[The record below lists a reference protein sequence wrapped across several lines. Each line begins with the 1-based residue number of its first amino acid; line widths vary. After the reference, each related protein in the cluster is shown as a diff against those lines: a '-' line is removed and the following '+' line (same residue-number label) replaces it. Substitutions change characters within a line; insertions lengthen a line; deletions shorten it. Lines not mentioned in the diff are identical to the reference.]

1 MRDEDEIQLPPE
13 EVLITSADSL
23 PPEGGRAGKKKK
35 EKEKEKSAARSTET
49 LFRNAVRSNL
59 DLTSIADNKANIM
72 ISVNGFILTVI
83 VTAGGFVMQSNPAL
97 IYPFTL
103 ILLTA
108 ILSIGCA
115 VMAVKP
121 KMHLSDED
129 TIEDLKSDKSSII
142 YFKHYMNMDPDD
154 YVSEMKRVLNDA
166 ETIHS
171 HIARHIY
178 GLGYGLS
185 VKFRWLRFSYT
196 IFTIGLASSAL
207 VFVLA
212 MAHVLPESVL
222 P

>member
-13 EVLITSADSL
+13 EVLMTSADSL
-23 PPEGGRAGKKKK
+23 VHEGGKGGSKKKR

-83 VTAGGFVMQSNPAL
+83 VTAGGFVMQSEPAL
-97 IYPFTL
+97 IYPFTM

-121 KMHLSDED
+121 KVNLPED
-129 TIEDLKSDKSSII
+129 TLEDLRNDRSSII
-142 YFKHYMNMDPDD
+142 YFKHYVHMDPED
-154 YVSEMKRVLNDA
+154 YVREMKRVLNDA

-185 VKFRWLRFSYT
+185 VKFRWLRLSYT

-212 MAHVLPESVL
+212 MAHILP
-222 P
+222 

>member
-1 MRDEDEIQLPPE
+1 M
-13 EVLITSADSL
+13 TASDSL
-23 PPEGGRAGKKKK
+23 APEGDKRGKKKNK
-35 EKEKEKSAARSTET
+35 EKDKSTARSTET

-83 VTAGGFVMQSNPAL
+83 VTAGGFVMQSEPAL
-97 IYPFTL
+97 IYPFTM

-121 KMHLSDED
+121 KVNLPED
-129 TIEDLKSDKSSII
+129 TLEDLRSDKSSII
-142 YFKHYMNMDPDD
+142 YFRHYVHMNPDD
-154 YVSEMKRVLNDA
+154 YVREMKRVLNDA
-166 ETIHS
+166 ETIHT

-185 VKFRWLRFSYT
+185 IKFRWLRFSYT

-212 MAHVLPESVL
+212 MAHVLPASVL

>member
-1 MRDEDEIQLPPE
+1 MHDEDEIQLPPE
-13 EVLITSADSL
+13 EVLMRAADSQA
-23 PPEGGRAGKKKK
+23 PDGSRGGKKKK
-35 EKEKEKSAARSTET
+35 EKEKDKSTARSTET

-97 IYPFTL
+97 IYPFTM

-121 KMHLSDED
+121 KVNLPDDD
-129 TIEDLKSDKSSII
+129 TIEDLRNDKSSVI
-142 YFKHYMNMDPDD
+142 YFKHYVHMDPED
-154 YVSEMKRVLNDA
+154 YVREMKRVLGDV
-166 ETIHS
+166 ETIHT

-185 VKFRWLRFSYT
+185 IKFGWLRLSYT

-212 MAHVLPESVL
+212 MGHVLP
-222 P
+222 

>member
-1 MRDEDEIQLPPE
+1 M
-13 EVLITSADSL
+13 TSDDSL
-23 PPEGGRAGKKKK
+23 VPDGGKGGRKKK
-35 EKEKEKSAARSTET
+35 EKSTARSTET

-83 VTAGGFVMQSNPAL
+83 VTAGGFVMQSEPAL
-97 IYPFTL
+97 IYPFSM

-108 ILSIGCA
+108 ILSIGSA

-121 KMHLSDED
+121 KVNLPDDD
-129 TIEDLKSDKSSII
+129 TIEDLRNDRSSII
-142 YFKHYMNMDPDD
+142 YFKHYVHMDPED
-154 YVSEMKRVLNDA
+154 YVHEMKRVLKDV

-185 VKFRWLRFSYT
+185 VKFRWLRLSYT
-196 IFTIGLASSAL
+196 IFTIGLAASAL

-212 MAHVLPESVL
+212 MGHLLP
-222 P
+222 

>member
-1 MRDEDEIQLPPE
+1 MHDEDEIQLPPE
-13 EVLITSADSL
+13 EVLMTAADSL
-23 PPEGGRAGKKKK
+23 APEGGKTGKKKK
-35 EKEKEKSAARSTET
+35 DKEKEKSAARSTET

-83 VTAGGFVMQSNPAL
+83 VTAGGFVMQSEPAL
-97 IYPFTL
+97 IYPFTM

-121 KMHLSDED
+121 KVNLPED
-129 TIEDLKSDKSSII
+129 TLEDLRNDRSSII
-142 YFKHYMNMDPDD
+142 YFKHYVHMAPED
-154 YVSEMKRVLNDA
+154 YVHEMKRVLNDA
-166 ETIHS
+166 ETIHT

-185 VKFRWLRFSYT
+185 VKFRWLRLSYT

-212 MAHVLPESVL
+212 MGHVLP
-222 P
+222 

>member
-1 MRDEDEIQLPPE
+1 MHDEDEIQLPPE
-13 EVLITSADSL
+13 EVLMTSADL
-23 PPEGGRAGKKKK
+23 LTQEGGKAGKKKK

-83 VTAGGFVMQSNPAL
+83 VTAGGFVMQSEPSL
-97 IYPFTL
+97 IYPFSM

-121 KMHLSDED
+121 KVNLPDVD
-129 TIEDLKSDKSSII
+129 TIEDLRNDKSSII
-142 YFKHYMNMDPDD
+142 YFKHYVHMDPED
-154 YVSEMKRVLNDA
+154 YVQEMKRVLKDV

-185 VKFRWLRFSYT
+185 IKFGWLRLSYT
-196 IFTIGLASSAL
+196 IFTIGLSSSAL

-212 MAHVLPESVL
+212 MAHVLP
-222 P
+222 